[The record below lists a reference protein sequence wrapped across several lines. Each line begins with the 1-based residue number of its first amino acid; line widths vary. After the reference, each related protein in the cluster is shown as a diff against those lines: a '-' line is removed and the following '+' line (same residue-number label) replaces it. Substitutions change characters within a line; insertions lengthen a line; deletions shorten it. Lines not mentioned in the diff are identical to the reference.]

1 VSAPRRA
8 IVLGGAS
15 GLLGQSVSQ
24 VLREAGFDVLAAS
37 RADFDPASKDA
48 LMRAVDEYKPD
59 FIFNTVAYT
68 AVDKAESEPD
78 RAAALNKA
86 LPAML
91 GRVCRDKGVGLV
103 HYSTDFVFDGKKA
116 SPYLETDPVNPQSVY
131 GKTKLAGERALSE
144 LGPDNLY
151 ILRTAWIFGPGKS
164 NFVAKILGLAKER
177 PTLNVVHDQRGSPTY
192 TVDLA
197 RYTLALVE
205 AGAPGLYHVVN
216 SGRASWCE
224 LTAEAVAV
232 AGVDCRVEAI
242 TTDKY
247 PLPAKRPAYSVLD
260 TSKFTAATGVTPRPW
275 VQALRDYV
283 YRDLKMGFEQDT

>member
-1 VSAPRRA
+1 MSAARRA
-8 IVLGGAS
+8 LVLGGAS
-15 GLLGQSVSQ
+15 GLLGQSLSGT
-24 VLREAGFDVLAAS
+24 LREAGWEVFAAS
-37 RADFDPASKDA
+37 RADFDPTRKDE
-48 LMRAVDEYKPD
+48 LSRAVDAFAPD
-59 FIFNTVAYT
+59 LLCNTVAYT

-78 RAAALNKA
+78 QAAALNKA

-91 GRVCRDKGVGLV
+91 GRTCRDKGVGLV
-103 HYSTDFVFDGKKA
+103 HFSTDFVFDGKK
-116 SPYLETDPVNPQSVY
+116 STPYLETDAVNPQSVY
-131 GKTKLAGERALSE
+131 GKTKLAGERALLE
-144 LGPDNLY
+144 LAPDNLY

-164 NFVAKILGLAKER
+164 NFVAKILGLAKQR
-177 PTLNVVHDQRGSPTY
+177 PSLNVVHDQRGSPTY

-205 AGAPGLYHVVN
+205 AGAPGLYHLVN

-232 AGVDCRVEAI
+232 AGLDCRIEAI
-242 TTDKY
+242 TTEQY

-260 TSKFTAATGVTPRPW
+260 TAKFTAATGVVPRPW

-283 YRDLKMGFEQDT
+283 YRDLKMGFEAEN

>member
-8 IVLGGAS
+8 LVLGGAS
-15 GLLGQSVSQ
+15 GLLGQSLTLA
-24 VLREAGFDVLAAS
+24 LREAGFDVFAAS
-37 RADFDPASKDA
+37 RTDFDPTDKDA
-48 LMRAVDEYKPD
+48 LTRAVDEYKPD
-59 FIFNTVAYT
+59 FVCNTVAYT
-68 AVDKAESEPD
+68 AVDLAESEPD
-78 RAAALNKA
+78 LAAALNKS

-91 GRVCRDKGVGLV
+91 GRVCRDKDVGLI

-131 GKTKLAGERALSE
+131 GKTKLAGERALAE
-144 LGPDNLY
+144 LGLDNLY
-151 ILRTAWIFGPGKS
+151 VLRTAWIFGPGKN
-164 NFVAKILGLAKER
+164 NFVAKILGLAKQR
-177 PTLNVVHDQRGSPTY
+177 PSLNVVHDQRGSPTY

-197 RYTLALVE
+197 RYTLALLE

-224 LTAEAVAV
+224 LTAEAVSV
-232 AGVDCRVEAI
+232 AGIDCRIEAI
-242 TTDKY
+242 TTDQY

-260 TSKFTAATGVTPRPW
+260 TAKFTAATGVTPRPW

-283 YRDLKMGFEQDT
+283 YRDLKLGLEQDN

>member
-1 VSAPRRA
+1 VNATRRA
-8 IVLGGAS
+8 LVLGGVS
-15 GLLGQSVSQ
+15 GLLGQSLSGA
-24 VLREAGFDVLAAS
+24 LREANWDVFAAS
-37 RADFDPASKDA
+37 RADFDPTNMDA
-48 LMRAVDEYKPD
+48 LERAVDEYKPD
-59 FIFNTVAYT
+59 FVCNTVAYT

-78 RAAALNKA
+78 QAAALNKT

-91 GRVCRDKGVGLV
+91 GRVCRDKGVGLI
-103 HYSTDFVFDGKKA
+103 HYSTDFVFDGKKS
-116 SPYLETDPVNPQSVY
+116 SPYLETDQTNPQSVY
-131 GKTKLAGERALSE
+131 GKTKLAGERALLE
-144 LGPDNLY
+144 LSPDNLY

-177 PTLNVVHDQRGSPTY
+177 PALNVVHDQRGSPTY

-205 AGAPGLYHVVN
+205 AASPGLYHVVN

-232 AGVDCRVEAI
+232 AGLDCRIEAI
-242 TTDKY
+242 TTDQY

-283 YRDLKMGFEQDT
+283 YRDLKMGFEPDN

>member
-1 VSAPRRA
+1 MNATRRA
-8 IVLGGAS
+8 LVLGGVS
-15 GLLGQSVSQ
+15 GLLGQSLSGA
-24 VLREAGFDVLAAS
+24 LREANWDVFAAS
-37 RADFDPASKDA
+37 RADFDPTNMDA
-48 LMRAVDEYKPD
+48 LERAVDEYKPD
-59 FIFNTVAYT
+59 FVCNTVAYT

-78 RAAALNKA
+78 QAAALNKT

-91 GRVCRDKGVGLV
+91 GRVCRDKGVGLI
-103 HYSTDFVFDGKKA
+103 HYSTDFVFDGKKS
-116 SPYLETDPVNPQSVY
+116 SPYLETDQTNPQSVY
-131 GKTKLAGERALSE
+131 GKTKLAGERALLE
-144 LGPDNLY
+144 LSPDNLY

-177 PTLNVVHDQRGSPTY
+177 PALNVVHDQRGSPTY

-205 AGAPGLYHVVN
+205 AASPGLYHVVN

-232 AGVDCRVEAI
+232 AGLDCRIEAI
-242 TTDKY
+242 TTDQY

-283 YRDLKMGFEQDT
+283 YRDLKMGFEPDN